1 MNGIFGQ
8 LQQGQGG
15 LSSLDLVDLSPS
27 ESTVMRL
34 FLRHGHLSLAEVSA
48 RSSLDKGAVRSML
61 DEFVKGG
68 MLRAFQES
76 GEQHYGPRLT
86 RKRRR
91 KVPSNVWAML
101 NGSDG

>member
-1 MNGIFGQ
+1 MNDIFGQ

-15 LSSLDLVDLSPS
+15 LSSLDLVDFSPT
-27 ESTVMRL
+27 ESKVMRL

-48 RSSLDKGAVRSML
+48 RSSLDQGAVRSML

-68 MLRAFQES
+68 ALSAFQVD
-76 GEQHYGPRLT
+76 GERHYSPRLT
-86 RKRRR
+86 RKRLR
-91 KVPSNVWAML
+91 KVPSNIWTML